1 LLVNRGDEVA
11 MTTTKVVPG
20 MLIAVPSAEDVARE
34 ASTRIAKTLRE
45 AVKTR
50 GKATI
55 ALSGGDTPRQTYTRL
70 ADEPDLDWGAVEV
83 FFVDER
89 AVAPTDDRSNYRW
102 AKECLLDRAKIPAGH
117 VHRMPADEADLE
129 GAAREYEQVVRSG
142 VPVGQGGLPSFDA
155 MVLGV
160 GDDGHTASLFP
171 GMPTVDITDR
181 VVVAVGKTEGREER
195 LTVTAPVIEQSRAVF
210 VLAVGAKKTAALER
224 VWAVSGSLRDT
235 PARVIR
241 NVRGSIHW
249 IIDKAAGGM

>member
-1 LLVNRGDEVA
+1 
-11 MTTTKVVPG
+11 MTTKVVPG

-34 ASTRIAKTLRE
+34 AAARLAKTIN
-45 AVKTR
+45 AAIKAR
-50 GKATI
+50 GKATL
-55 ALSGGDTPRQTYTRL
+55 ALSGGDTPRQTYARL
-70 ADEPDLDWGAVEV
+70 AEESDVDWASVEI

-89 AVAPTDDRSNYRW
+89 AVAPTDGRSNYKH
-102 AKECLLDRAKIPAGH
+102 AKECLLDPAKIPESH
-117 VHRMPADEADLE
+117 IHRMRADEADLE
-129 GAAREYEQVVRSG
+129 HAATEYEQLIKTRVA
-142 VPVGQGGLPSFDA
+142 VGQGGLPSFDV

-171 GMPTVDITDR
+171 GMPTVDIMDR
-181 VVVAVGKTEGREER
+181 LVVAVGKTDREPR
-195 LTVTAPVIEQSRAVF
+195 LTLTAPAIEQARAVF

>member
-1 LLVNRGDEVA
+1 

-34 ASTRIAKTLRE
+34 AATRLAKTLRE
-45 AVKTR
+45 AVKAR

-70 ADEPDLDWGAVEV
+70 AEEPDVPWASVEV
-83 FFVDER
+83 YFVDER
-89 AVAPTDDRSNYRW
+89 AVPPTDDRSNYRW
-102 AKECLLDRAKIPAGH
+102 AKECLLDRAKIPAAH
-117 VHRMPADEADLE
+117 VHRMRADERDLE
-129 GAAREYEQVVRSG
+129 AAARDYEHEIQAG
-142 VPVGQGGLPSFDA
+142 VGVGQGGVPSFDV

-171 GMPTVDITDR
+171 GMPTVEITDR
-181 VVVAVGKTEGREER
+181 IVVAVGKTEGREER
-195 LTVTAPVIEQSRAVF
+195 LTVTAPIIEQARGVF
-210 VLAVGAKKTAALER
+210 VLAVGAKKTNALER

-241 NVRGSIHW
+241 SARGAIHW

>member
-1 LLVNRGDEVA
+1 
-11 MTTTKVVPG
+11 MTTKVVPG

-34 ASTRIAKTLRE
+34 AAARLAKVLNV
-45 AVKTR
+45 AIKAR

-55 ALSGGDTPRQTYTRL
+55 ALSGGDTPKQTYARL
-70 ADEPDLDWGAVEV
+70 AEEKDVDWSVVEV

-89 AVAPTDDRSNYRW
+89 AVPPTDDRSNFRW
-102 AKECLLDRAKIPAGH
+102 AKECLLGPAKIPDAH
-117 VHRMPADEADLE
+117 VHRMRADDADLE
-129 GAAREYEQVVRSG
+129 HAATEYEQLLRTR
-142 VPVGQGGLPSFDA
+142 VPVGQGGVPSFDV
-155 MVLGV
+155 MVLGI

-171 GMPTVDITDR
+171 GMPTVDITDKW
-181 VVVAVGKTEGREER
+181 VVAVGKTDREPR
-195 LTVTAPVIEQSRAVF
+195 LTVTAPVIEQSRTVF
-210 VLAVGAKKTAALER
+210 VLAVGAKKTNALER